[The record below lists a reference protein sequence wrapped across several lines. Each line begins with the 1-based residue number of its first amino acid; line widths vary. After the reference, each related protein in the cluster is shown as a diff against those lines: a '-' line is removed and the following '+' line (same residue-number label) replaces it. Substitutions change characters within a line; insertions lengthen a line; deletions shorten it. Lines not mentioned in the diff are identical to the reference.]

1 MTYAP
6 QYYSNGPCPDPPT
19 PDNTAGIDLE
29 AAAGSPKAASADGVS
44 MTAHSLPDLI
54 AADKYAAAKQQ
65 GRNKYRGLRFARFVP
80 PGTTSN
86 NEDQR

>member
-1 MTYAP
+1 MPFSDFFGGT
-6 QYYSNGPCPDPPT
+6 NCPVPEPVT
-19 PDNTAGIDLE
+19 PDAEGIDIE
-29 AAAGSPKAASADGVS
+29 AAAASPKAASADGVS

-54 AADKYAAAKQQ
+54 AADKYARAKAA